1 MSIKNMLIS
10 LVAGAVVLGVGLG
23 ITALEISRWDTAQ
36 YPAYLDKEPVK
47 TWEMTNETDVS
58 EFESI
63 NVYISGMPNS
73 FRSEK
78 LIEIVEDKNCKDNF
92 VVKIDYKG
100 KEPFTDVYDFEDTN
114 EKGEKFRRMDVHIW
128 PDYNYT
134 LREIRQLA
142 DRMFESKVFYTGN
155 TATVIEKVTVY
166 TATPDRFKVNR

>member
-47 TWEMTNETDVS
+47 TLEMTNETDVT

-78 LIEIVEDKNCKDNF
+78 
-92 VVKIDYKG
+92 
-100 KEPFTDVYDFEDTN
+100 TD
-114 EKGEKFRRMDVHIW
+114 
-128 PDYNYT
+128 
-134 LREIRQLA
+134 
-142 DRMFESKVFYTGN
+142 
-155 TATVIEKVTVY
+155 
-166 TATPDRFKVNR
+166 

>member
-47 TWEMTNETDVS
+47 TQEFANETDVT

-100 KEPFTDVYDFEDTN
+100 KEPFTDAYDFEDTN
-114 EKGEKFRRMDVHIW
+114 EKGEKFKRMDVLIR

-142 DRMFESKVFYTGN
+142 DRMFEDKVFYTGN